1 MLRSIR
7 SVLKCKKGV
16 AALEYS
22 ILAGMIVIGVVA
34 AINTS
39 GLKENINTVF
49 TNIGTALTNASKTST
64 TTPPKE

>member
-7 SVLKCKKGV
+7 TVVKSNKGV

-34 AINTS
+34 AINTT
-39 GLKENINTVF
+39 GLKTKIDTVF
-49 TNIGTALTNASKTST
+49 TNIGTALTKASK
-64 TTPPKE
+64 

>member
-7 SVLKCKKGV
+7 SVLKSNKGV

-34 AINTS
+34 AINTA
-39 GLKENINTVF
+39 GLKTKIDTIF
-49 TNIGTALTNASKTST
+49 TNIGTALTSAATKPTS
-64 TTPPKE
+64 